1 VQCGSAG
8 IAGTREVGTAP
19 ALDGAGVDLGE
30 RPWQRFGRAEHARIG
45 IREREGRKEN
55 ADGRLGCWVG
65 LVTGYWAAGGMVL
78 LVQIRSHKHL
88 RYGMEVV
95 HSFAA

>member
-1 VQCGSAG
+1 VRGGNNSNFGWRQCES
-8 IAGTREVGTAP
+8 
-19 ALDGAGVDLGE
+19 
-30 RPWQRFGRAEHARIG
+30 GRATLATIWESRACEDRDQDQE
-45 IREREGRKEN
+45 ERRKEN
-55 ADGRLGCWVG
+55 ADGRADGRLLGCWVG
-65 LVTGYWAAGGMVL
+65 LVTRYWAAGGMVL